1 MRYVRKIQF
10 TGKSTFIVSLP
21 KKWVLEHKL
30 STGSQVVIE
39 ENGPV
44 LTIKPFSQI
53 ETKDQRIAPI
63 TIKGDEDPETVAR
76 RVIGAYIINYDKIVI
91 KSQVSIPPAIRNTLR
106 RTILNKLLGAEI
118 INEDKQEIHIQVLL
132 NSRNVTVEDALRRLT
147 RVVNSVIEDTC
158 STLEKKDISLAQEV
172 VKEDDSIDRIFFYIT
187 RLFNQVAR
195 GFIEVENE
203 INFTDLLVF
212 RSLAKLLERIGDH
225 AINVAQNALNLMGT
239 NIELKDI
246 YNLCR
251 DALGIFSNSV
261 EAIMSRNPYIVD
273 EVGFKTEI
281 LRKKEEQLFSFY
293 LNKLQPDQLVSLR
306 LILES
311 IRRIAE
317 YSRDISEL
325 ALDLGLEK
333 ILKN

>member
-76 RVIGAYIINYDKIVI
+76 RVIGAYIMNYDKIVI

-106 RTILNKLLGAEI
+106 RTILNKLPGAEI

-203 INFTDLLVF
+203 INFTDLLVY

>member
-53 ETKDQRIAPI
+53 ETKDQRIALI

-76 RVIGAYIINYDKIVI
+76 RVIGAYIMNYDKIVI

-106 RTILNKLLGAEI
+106 RTILNKLPGAEI

-203 INFTDLLVF
+203 INFTDLLVY

>member
-1 MRYVRKIQF
+1 MF
-10 TGKSTFIVSLP
+10 
-21 KKWVLEHKL
+21 
-30 STGSQVVIE
+30 
-39 ENGPV
+39 N
-44 LTIKPFSQI
+44 
-53 ETKDQRIAPI
+53 A
-63 TIKGDEDPETVAR
+63 
-76 RVIGAYIINYDKIVI
+76 
-91 KSQVSIPPAIRNTLR
+91 
-106 RTILNKLLGAEI
+106 
-118 INEDKQEIHIQVLL
+118 
-132 NSRNVTVEDALRRLT
+132 
-147 RVVNSVIEDTC
+147 
-158 STLEKKDISLAQEV
+158 KKDISLAQEV

-203 INFTDLLVF
+203 INFTDLLVY

>member
-1 MRYVRKIQF
+1 
-10 TGKSTFIVSLP
+10 
-21 KKWVLEHKL
+21 
-30 STGSQVVIE
+30 
-39 ENGPV
+39 

-53 ETKDQRIAPI
+53 ETKDQRIALI

-76 RVIGAYIINYDKIVI
+76 RVIGAYIMNYDKIVI

-106 RTILNKLLGAEI
+106 RTILNKLPGAEI

-203 INFTDLLVF
+203 INFTDLLVY

>member
-76 RVIGAYIINYDKIVI
+76 RVIGAYIMNYDKIVI

-106 RTILNKLLGAEI
+106 RTILNKLPGAEI

-203 INFTDLLVF
+203 INFTDLLVY

-273 EVGFKTEI
+273 EVGFKTE
-281 LRKKEEQLFSFY
+281 
-293 LNKLQPDQLVSLR
+293 
-306 LILES
+306 
-311 IRRIAE
+311 
-317 YSRDISEL
+317 
-325 ALDLGLEK
+325 
-333 ILKN
+333 

>member
-30 STGSQVVIE
+30 STGSQVIIE

-76 RVIGAYIINYDKIVI
+76 RVIGAYIMNYDKIVI

-106 RTILNKLLGAEI
+106 RTILNKLPGAEI

-132 NSRNVTVEDALRRLT
+132 NSRNVTAEDALRRLT

-203 INFTDLLVF
+203 INFTDLLVY

-251 DALGIFSNSV
+251 DALSIFSNSV

>member
-1 MRYVRKIQF
+1 
-10 TGKSTFIVSLP
+10 
-21 KKWVLEHKL
+21 
-30 STGSQVVIE
+30 
-39 ENGPV
+39 
-44 LTIKPFSQI
+44 
-53 ETKDQRIAPI
+53 
-63 TIKGDEDPETVAR
+63 
-76 RVIGAYIINYDKIVI
+76 IVI

>member
-76 RVIGAYIINYDKIVI
+76 RVIGAYIMNYDKIVI

-106 RTILNKLLGAEI
+106 RTILNKLPGAEI

-132 NSRNVTVEDALRRLT
+132 NSRNVTV
-147 RVVNSVIEDTC
+147 
-158 STLEKKDISLAQEV
+158 
-172 VKEDDSIDRIFFYIT
+172 
-187 RLFNQVAR
+187 
-195 GFIEVENE
+195 
-203 INFTDLLVF
+203 
-212 RSLAKLLERIGDH
+212 
-225 AINVAQNALNLMGT
+225 
-239 NIELKDI
+239 
-246 YNLCR
+246 
-251 DALGIFSNSV
+251 
-261 EAIMSRNPYIVD
+261 
-273 EVGFKTEI
+273 
-281 LRKKEEQLFSFY
+281 
-293 LNKLQPDQLVSLR
+293 
-306 LILES
+306 
-311 IRRIAE
+311 
-317 YSRDISEL
+317 
-325 ALDLGLEK
+325 
-333 ILKN
+333 

>member
-106 RTILNKLLGAEI
+106 RTILNKLPGAEI

-203 INFTDLLVF
+203 INFTDLLVY